1 MLSPLSSLNAS
12 ASNTLAAERLQ
23 AVLDDIAH
31 HIKIQDN
38 FCISHTHRTPLELS
52 ETLLKGLPQIPL
64 SEQDRYL
71 RWRFASYLYGI
82 YDDGELQPSASN
94 AEQATS
100 HSEKLLQNKTV
111 GIRSEFYHRLQH
123 SNSGKGYFDSGWVV
137 LKESA
142 DGLLAVQKDGLTMH
156 VSRDRHLAETTVNFG
171 DTVSVRLPNNQ
182 IENACYVAVGDR
194 GPCPKRSGEQQNL
207 NLYFNVTLEGILDTM
222 SVLTAMLN
230 ELSLPFSFAV
240 PYNLETYEDRCD
252 VGMLSIE
259 QQEYAKLQPSLAQ
272 FYQAHGTQF
281 RFVVPLFAKVL
292 APGLGLSEQPLH
304 SFVEK
309 ESFVMQ
315 RFQILAQGIISA
327 WRQDLKSPEDRKT
340 CMLQTLSQYQVDLN
354 HPYLNPGSKDTAYC
368 ILEI

>member
-12 ASNTLAAERLQ
+12 ATNTLAAERLQ

-31 HIKIQDN
+31 NIKIQDN
-38 FCISHTHRTPLELS
+38 FCISHTHHSPLELS

-82 YDDGELQPSASN
+82 YDDGELQPSASG
-94 AEQATS
+94 AERTTS
-100 HSEKLLQNKTV
+100 RSEKLLQNKTV

-123 SNSGKGYFDSGWVV
+123 SNSGKGYFNSGWLL

-142 DGLLAVQKDGLTMH
+142 DGLLAVTKDGLTMH

-182 IENACYVAVGDR
+182 IEYGCYVAVGNH
-194 GPCPKRSGEQQNL
+194 GPCPNRNEGQNI
-207 NLYFNVTLEGILDTM
+207 NLYFNVTLEGILDA
-222 SVLTAMLN
+222 VHALTATLN
-230 ELSLPFSFAV
+230 ELGLPFSFAV
-240 PYNLETYEDRCD
+240 PYDLETYEDRCD
-252 VGMLSIE
+252 AGILSIE

-272 FYQAHGTQF
+272 FYQTHAHQF
-281 RFVVPLFAKVL
+281 RPAVPLFAKVL

-315 RFQILAQGIISA
+315 RLQVLAEGLISA

-340 CMLQTLSQYQVDLN
+340 FILRTLSQYQIDLS
-354 HPYLNPGSKDTAYC
+354 HPHLNPGSED
-368 ILEI
+368 I